1 MSPSPDTTSKG
12 AKGIYETPK
21 KCRVEKTGEISRN
34 LPFSRFFVAIAE
46 PDAIN
51 KDAEFASAN
60 SDAA

>member
-1 MSPSPDTTSKG
+1 MKLR
-12 AKGIYETPK
+12 K
-21 KCRVEKTGEISRN
+21 KFRVEKTGEISRN